1 MEATMLNRQTA
12 LVVAL
17 MAGIVITSG
26 ALAMFSDANG
36 PSRSSSPP
44 QINAFDLMS
53 VAPVLPEQ
61 KIDSLF

>member
-1 MEATMLNRQTA
+1 MFNRQAA

-26 ALAMFSDANG
+26 ALAMLSDTSG
-36 PSRSSSPP
+36 PAHGPTPP

-53 VAPVLPEQ
+53 TAPVLPEQ
-61 KIDSLF
+61 KIDYLF